1 MENPKES
8 EEIEMD
14 ELDVEDYA
22 GRNQARKP
30 KTKTYIIRVD
40 KTQFR
45 VDQPDMTGRAIL
57 SLASKLPP
65 EEYRSKQ
72 KLHGGEMKTVG
83 LDESVDF
90 RAPGVERFVT
100 LKLENT
106 EG

>member
-1 MENPKES
+1 MSNDSDIDGFEVE
-8 EEIEMD
+8 
-14 ELDVEDYA
+14 ELDVEEFA
-22 GRNQARKP
+22 GRSQARKP
-30 KTKTYIIRVD
+30 RAKTYIIRVD
-40 KTQFR
+40 KTQFK
-45 VDQPDMTGRAIL
+45 VAQSGMTGRAIL

-65 EEYRSKQ
+65 EEYRLKQ
-72 KLHGGEMKTVG
+72 KLHGGEMRTVG